1 MRFDVVGLTC
11 RMKSV
16 LITAMFNIGTA
27 GAIIHAFSTMNRMK
41 DEVFQWKTQEQL
53 PIPSLW
59 WSTQITFKYQVASV
73 GRRRQMTKPVLIM
86 LGRKCAKHLNQ
97 TYKAYKAKELSIL
110 DL

>member
-27 GAIIHAFSTMNRMK
+27 GAIIYMPFRQWT
-41 DEVFQWKTQEQL
+41 EWKTKFFNGKLKSSSRFQASDDQRKLLLNIKWQVLGEDGKWR
-53 PIPSLW
+53 SL
-59 WSTQITFKYQVASV
+59 
-73 GRRRQMTKPVLIM
+73 

-97 TYKAYKAKELSIL
+97 TYKTYKAKESSIL